1 MAVIGATQLEPVNL
15 LGSYVQGL
23 EGGRQ
28 MQAQRAKEAQ
38 ALAAAQR
45 EAAFQNFLSTADLS
59 TPEAQNQL
67 LRFGK
72 PGAELATSM
81 ADIAGKRATAEKT
94 GLEVTGARAKLADDN
109 YGRFQK
115 MLGDFAY
122 GEAPPTK
129 AQVLDQVDFMIAQ
142 GTIVP
147 EFRDYAANTLPDDP
161 VALQTALRGQFLSQI
176 PAAERAKLFVPMSA
190 DVEAQKVRIAREGR
204 PVSTTNV
211 TNIAERAEAGKFGES
226 LVADYTAIRDRAES
240 GRRFLTTIDQAQ
252 RALSEGLRT
261 GFGAEAVKQGAR
273 FLAALGEPEAEKKAA
288 NAELFLAA
296 AKENVLRRQ
305 IEQKGPQ
312 TESDAARI
320 EETFISLGTTPK
332 ANQFMLDVA
341 REQIKRDGEQQ
352 RFYSKWRRDNGT
364 FDGAEEAW
372 LEGEGG
378 KSLFDRPALKKYE
391 PSQAG
396 SDKPVKVKS
405 VEEARNLAPGTL
417 FETPD
422 GRIKVR

>member
-1 MAVIGATQLEPVNL
+1 MAVIGATQLEPVNV
-15 LGSYVQGL
+15 LGQYVQGL
-23 EGGRQ
+23 EAGRQ
-28 MQAQRAKEAQ
+28 FKAQRTKEAQ
-38 ALAAAQR
+38 ELAAAQR
-45 EAAFQNFLSTADLS
+45 EADFRNFLSTADLS
-59 TPEAQNQL
+59 TPEAQNEL

-72 PGAELATSM
+72 PGAEMAASF
-81 ADIAGKRATAEKT
+81 ADIASKRATTAKT
-94 GLEVTGARAKLADDN
+94 GLEADKITSEMADDN
-109 YGRFQK
+109 YGRFQREIGN
-115 MLGDFAY
+115 LAY
-122 GEAPPTK
+122 GEIAPSK
-129 AQVLDQVDFMIAQ
+129 DEVLDRGDFMIERGLIAPQ
-142 GTIVP
+142 
-147 EFRDYAANTLPDDP
+147 FRDYATSTLSDDP
-161 VALQTALRGQFLSQI
+161 ALLQKQLRGQFLSQV
-176 PAAERAKLFVPMSA
+176 PPAERAKLFVPRSPE
-190 DVEAQKVRIAREGR
+190 VYAQDIGERMAGAPR
-204 PVSTTNV
+204 TTV
-211 TNIAERAEAGKFGES
+211 TTVAERAEAGKFGES

-320 EETFISLGTTPK
+320 EETFISLGTTPR

-352 RFYSKWRRDNGT
+352 RFYAKWRRDNGS

-372 LEGEGG
+372 LDGEGG

-391 PSQAG
+391 SSQAG

>member
-1 MAVIGATQLEPVNL
+1 MAVIGATQLEPVNA

-23 EGGRQ
+23 EAGRAAR
-28 MQAQRAKEAQ
+28 MQRAKEAQ
-38 ALAAAQR
+38 DLAAAQR
-45 EAAFQNFLSTADLS
+45 EMEFRNFLSTADLS

-67 LRFGK
+67 MRFGK

-81 ADIAGKRATAEKT
+81 ADFASKRATAEKT
-94 GLEVTGARAKLADDN
+94 ELEIKGAQAKLADEN

-161 VALQTALRGQFLSQI
+161 ATLQKQLRGQFLSQV
-176 PAAERAKLFVPMSA
+176 PPAERAKLFVPRSPE
-190 DVEAQKVRIAREGR
+190 VYAQDIGERTAGR
-204 PVSTTNV
+204 PVTSI
-211 TNIAERAEAGKFGES
+211 TNIQEKAEAGKFGES
-226 LVADYTAIRDRAES
+226 LVADYTTIRDRAES

-252 RALSEGLRT
+252 RALDAGLRT

-320 EETFISLGTTPK
+320 EETFISLGTTPR

-352 RFYSKWRRDNGT
+352 RFYAKWRRDNGT

-372 LEGEGG
+372 LEGEGS
-378 KSLFDRPALKKYE
+378 KSLFDRSALKKYATPE
-391 PSQAG
+391 AAG
-396 SDKPVKVKS
+396 RGPAVGT
-405 VEEARNLAPGTL
+405 VESGYRFKGGDPANPKNWE
-417 FETPD
+417 
-422 GRIKVR
+422 KVR

>member
-1 MAVIGATQLEPVNL
+1 M
-15 LGSYVQGL
+15 
-23 EGGRQ
+23 
-28 MQAQRAKEAQ
+28 QRAKEAQ
-38 ALAAAQR
+38 ELAAAQR
-45 EAAFQNFLSTADLS
+45 ELEFRNFLASTPDLS

-81 ADIAGKRATAEKT
+81 SDIAGKRATAEKT
-94 GLEVTGARAKLADDN
+94 GLEIKGIEAKLADEN

-147 EFRDYAANTLPDDP
+147 QFRDYAATALPDNP
-161 VALQTALRGQFLSQI
+161 EELQAALRGQFLSQI

-211 TNIAERAEAGKFGES
+211 TNIAERAEAGEFGKT
-226 LVADYTAIRDRAES
+226 LVTDYTAIRDRAES

-252 RALSEGLRT
+252 RALNAGLTT
-261 GFGAEAVKQGAR
+261 GFGAEAVRQGAR

-320 EETFISLGTTPK
+320 EQTFIDLGTTTK
-332 ANQFMLDVA
+332 ANEFMLDVA

-352 RFYSKWRRDNGT
+352 RFYAKWRRDNGT
-364 FDGAEEAW
+364 FDGAEDAW
-372 LEGEGG
+372 LDGEGG
-378 KSLFDRPALKKYE
+378 KSLFDRPALKKYAT
-391 PSQAG
+391 PGKAAPPLPAG
-396 SDKPVKVKS
+396 FV
-405 VEEARNLAPGTL
+405 
-417 FETPD
+417 PD
-422 GRIKVR
+422 QSGR

>member
-1 MAVIGATQLEPVNL
+1 MAVIGATQLEPVNV
-15 LGSYVQGL
+15 LGQYVQGL
-23 EGGRQ
+23 EAGRGAQ
-28 MQAQRAKEAQ
+28 MQRRKEAQ
-38 ALAAAQR
+38 ELAAMQR
-45 EAAFQNFLSTADLS
+45 EADFRNFLSTADLS
-59 TPEAQNQL
+59 TPEARNQL
-67 LRFGK
+67 MRFGK
-72 PGAELATSM
+72 PGAEFAANLAEIES
-81 ADIAGKRATAEKT
+81 RQATTRKT
-94 GLEVTGARAKLADDN
+94 GLEADKITSEMADEN
-109 YGRFQK
+109 YGRFQREIGN
-115 MLGDFAY
+115 LAY
-122 GEAPPTK
+122 GEIAPSK
-129 AQVLDQVDFMIAQ
+129 DEVLDRVDFMIERGMIAPQ
-142 GTIVP
+142 
-147 EFRDYAANTLPDDP
+147 FRDYATSTLSDDP
-161 VALQTALRGQFLSQI
+161 ALLQKQLRGQFLSQVP
-176 PAAERAKLFVPMSA
+176 PADRAKLFVPRSPEVYEQDLGERMAS
-190 DVEAQKVRIAREGR
+190 R
-204 PVSTTNV
+204 PISTTNV

-320 EETFISLGTTPK
+320 EETFISLGTTPR

-352 RFYSKWRRDNGT
+352 RFYAKWRRDNGT

-372 LEGEGG
+372 LEGEGS
-378 KSLFDRPALKKYE
+378 KSLFDRPALKKYATPE
-391 PSQAG
+391 AAG
-396 SDKPVKVKS
+396 QGPAVGT
-405 VEEARNLAPGTL
+405 VEGGYRFKGGDPANQKNWE
-417 FETPD
+417 
-422 GRIKVR
+422 KVR

>member
-1 MAVIGATQLEPVNL
+1 MAVIGATQLEPVNV

-23 EGGRQ
+23 EAGRQ
-28 MQAQRAKEAQ
+28 ARTQRAKEAQ
-38 ALAAAQR
+38 ELAAAQR
-45 EAAFQNFLSTADLS
+45 EMEFRNFLSTADLS

-81 ADIAGKRATAEKT
+81 ADIAGKRATATKT
-94 GLEVTGARAKLADDN
+94 GLEADKITSEMADDN

-122 GEAPPTK
+122 GETPPVK
-129 AQVLDQVDFMIAQ
+129 AQVLDQVEFMIERGIIAPQ
-142 GTIVP
+142 
-147 EFRDYAANTLPDDP
+147 FRDFAANTLSDDP
-161 VALQTALRGQFLSQI
+161 ATLQKQLRGQFLSQV
-176 PAAERAKLFVPMSA
+176 PPAERAKLFVPRSPE
-190 DVEAQKVRIAREGR
+190 VYAQDIGERTAGR
-204 PVSTTNV
+204 PVTSITNV
-211 TNIAERAEAGKFGES
+211 QEKAEAGKFGES
-226 LVADYTAIRDRAES
+226 LVADYTTIRDRAES

-252 RALSEGLRT
+252 RALDAGLRT

-320 EETFISLGTTPK
+320 EETFISLGTTPR

-352 RFYSKWRRDNGT
+352 RFYAKWRRDNGT
-364 FDGAEEAW
+364 FDGAEDAW
-372 LEGEGG
+372 LDGAGG
-378 KSLFDRPALKKYE
+378 KSLFDRPALKKYATPE
-391 PSQAG
+391 GAG
-396 SDKPVKVKS
+396 QGPAVGT
-405 VEEARNLAPGTL
+405 VESGYRFKGGNPGDPKNW
-417 FETPD
+417 E
-422 GRIKVR
+422 RVR

>member
-1 MAVIGATQLEPVNL
+1 MAVIGARELQPVNI

-23 EGGRQ
+23 EAGRGAR
-28 MQAQRAKEAQ
+28 MQRAKEAQ
-38 ALAAAQR
+38 ELAAAQR
-45 EAAFQNFLSTADLS
+45 ELEFRNFLTRTPDLS

-81 ADIAGKRATAEKT
+81 TDIAGKRATAKKT
-94 GLEVTGARAKLADDN
+94 GLEIKGIEAKLADDN

-142 GTIVP
+142 GTIAP
-147 EFRDYAANTLPDDP
+147 QFRDYAVSTLSDDP
-161 VALQTALRGQFLSQI
+161 ATLQTQLQGQFLSQI
-176 PAAERAKLFVPMSA
+176 PAAERAKLFVPMST
-190 DVEAQKVRIAREGR
+190 DVEAQKVRIGQASR
-204 PVSTTNV
+204 PVSTTSISNV
-211 TNIAERAEAGKFGES
+211 AERAEAGKFGES

-240 GRRFLTTIDQAQ
+240 GRRFLPTIDQAQ
-252 RALSEGLRT
+252 RALDAGLRT
-261 GFGAEAVKQGAR
+261 GFGAEAVKEGAR
-273 FLAALGEPEAEKKAA
+273 FLAALGEPEAEKRAA

-296 AKENVLRRQ
+296 AKDNVLRRQ

-320 EETFISLGTTPK
+320 EETFIGLGKTPK
-332 ANQFMLDVA
+332 ANQFMLDVT

-352 RFYSKWRRDNGT
+352 RFYAKWRRDNGS

-372 LEGEGG
+372 LDAEGG
-378 KSLFDRPALKKYE
+378 RSLFDRPALKKYAT
-391 PSQAG
+391 PGKAAPPLPAG
-396 SDKPVKVKS
+396 FV
-405 VEEARNLAPGTL
+405 
-417 FETPD
+417 PD
-422 GRIKVR
+422 QSGR

>member
-1 MAVIGATQLEPVNL
+1 MAVIGARELQPVNI
-15 LGSYVQGL
+15 LGSYVQGR
-23 EGGRQ
+23 EMGRQ
-28 MQAQRAKEAQ
+28 ATAQRREEA
-38 ALAAAQR
+38 ALDAAARQQA
-45 EAAFQNFLSTADLS
+45 EFQNYLSTADLS

-94 GLEVTGARAKLADDN
+94 GFEAQGARVKLADDN

-142 GTIVP
+142 GTIAP
-147 EFRDYAANTLPDDP
+147 QFRDYAVSTLSDDP
-161 VALQTALRGQFLSQI
+161 ATLQTQLQGQFLAGV

-190 DVEAQKVRIAREGR
+190 GVEAQKVRIGQATR
-204 PVSTTNV
+204 PVTTTSITNV
-211 TNIAERAEAGKFGES
+211 AERAEAGEFGKQ
-226 LVADYTAIRDRAES
+226 LVTDYTAIRDRAES

-273 FLAALGEPEAEKKAA
+273 ILAALGEPEAEKKAA

-352 RFYSKWRRDNGT
+352 RFYAKWRRDNGS

-372 LEGEGG
+372 LDDEGG

-391 PSQAG
+391 SSQAG

>member
-1 MAVIGATQLEPVNL
+1 MAVIGATQLDPVNV

-23 EGGRQ
+23 E
-28 MQAQRAKEAQ
+28 AARANRLARIKEAQ
-38 ALAAAQR
+38 ELAAATR
-45 EAAFQNFLSTADLS
+45 ETELRNFLASTPDLS
-59 TPEAQNQL
+59 TPEAQNKL

-81 ADIAGKRATAEKT
+81 ADIAGKRATATKT
-94 GLEVTGARAKLADDN
+94 GLEADKITSEMADDN

-122 GEAPPTK
+122 GETPPVK
-129 AQVLDQVDFMIAQ
+129 AQVLDQVEFMIERGIIAPQ
-142 GTIVP
+142 
-147 EFRDYAANTLPDDP
+147 FRDFAANTLSDDP
-161 VALQTALRGQFLSQI
+161 ATLQKQLRGQFLSQV
-176 PAAERAKLFVPMSA
+176 PPAERAKLFVPRSPE
-190 DVEAQKVRIAREGR
+190 VYAQDIGERTAGR
-204 PVSTTNV
+204 PITSITNV
-211 TNIAERAEAGKFGES
+211 QEKAEAGKFGES
-226 LVADYTAIRDRAES
+226 LVADYTTIRDRAES

-252 RALSEGLRT
+252 RALDAGLRT

-320 EETFISLGTTPK
+320 EETFISLGTTPR

-352 RFYSKWRRDNGT
+352 RFYAKWRRDNGT
-364 FDGAEEAW
+364 FDGAEDAW
-372 LEGEGG
+372 LDGAGG
-378 KSLFDRPALKKYE
+378 KSLFDRPALKKYATPE
-391 PSQAG
+391 GAG
-396 SDKPVKVKS
+396 QGPAVGT
-405 VEEARNLAPGTL
+405 VESGYRFKGGNPGDPKNW
-417 FETPD
+417 E
-422 GRIKVR
+422 RVR